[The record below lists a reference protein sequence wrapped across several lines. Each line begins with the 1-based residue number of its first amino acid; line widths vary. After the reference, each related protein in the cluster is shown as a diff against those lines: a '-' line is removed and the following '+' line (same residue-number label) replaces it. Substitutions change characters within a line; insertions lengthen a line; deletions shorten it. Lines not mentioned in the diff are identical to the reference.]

1 MPHVRVIPTLLLTDR
16 GIVKTVGF
24 DDPTYIGCAV
34 NAVRVFNANNV
45 DELILLDIEATA
57 EGRSPDTERVMEIC
71 DESLMPVAV
80 GGGLRDVE
88 TVRAMLACGADKVV
102 LNTAAVEVPGLVAE
116 CAAKFGSQCVVVSLD
131 ARRVGSDFEV
141 FTRRGSRG
149 TGRTPREVA
158 ADLESQGAG
167 EILINSIPRDG
178 SWEGYDLEL
187 VSSVARSVGVPVIAL
202 GGAGSVADLGLAVEQ
217 AGASAVSAG
226 SLFVYHGRRR
236 GILIT
241 FPTQQELAD
250 ALGSDS
256 VRERV

>member
-1 MPHVRVIPTLLLTDR
+1 MAHVRVIPTLLLTER

-24 DDPTYIGCAV
+24 DDPTYIGCAI
-34 NAVRVFNANNV
+34 NAVRVFNANDV

-57 EGRSPDTERVMEIC
+57 AGRIPDVERVKEIC

-88 TVRAMLACGADKVV
+88 AVRQMLACGADKVV
-102 LNTAAVEVPGLVAE
+102 LNTAALELPGLVAE

-131 ARRVGSDFEV
+131 ALSSGDDYEV
-141 FTRRGSRG
+141 FTHRGTRGS
-149 TGRTPREVA
+149 GRNVCEVA
-158 ADLESQGAG
+158 VGMQEQGAG
-167 EILINSIPRDG
+167 EILINSIRRDG
-178 SWEGYDLEL
+178 TWEGYDLEL
-187 VSSVARSVGVPVIAL
+187 VSKVTAAVGVPVIAL
-202 GGAGSVADLGLAVEQ
+202 GGAGSVADLGRAVHE

-241 FPTQQELAD
+241 FPTQQELID
-250 ALGSDS
+250 SLGRDS

>member
-1 MPHVRVIPTLLLTDR
+1 
-16 GIVKTVGF
+16 
-24 DDPTYIGCAV
+24 
-34 NAVRVFNANNV
+34 
-45 DELILLDIEATA
+45 
-57 EGRSPDTERVMEIC
+57 
-71 DESLMPVAV
+71 
-80 GGGLRDVE
+80 
-88 TVRAMLACGADKVV
+88 
-102 LNTAAVEVPGLVAE
+102 
-116 CAAKFGSQCVVVSLD
+116 
-131 ARRVGSDFEV
+131 
-141 FTRRGSRG
+141 
-149 TGRTPREVA
+149 PREVA

>member
-1 MPHVRVIPTLLLTDR
+1 MTHVRVIPTLLLTGR

-24 DDPTYIGCAV
+24 DDPTYIGCAI
-34 NAVRVFNANNV
+34 NAVRVFNANDV

-57 EGRSPDTERVMEIC
+57 EGRIPDAERVTEIC

-88 TVRAMLACGADKVV
+88 SVREMLACGADKVV
-102 LNTAAVEVPGLVAE
+102 LNTAALEVPGLVGD

-131 ARRVGSDFEV
+131 ARRGGDDYEV
-141 FTRRGSRG
+141 FTHRGTRG

-158 ADLESQGAG
+158 VALEEQGAG
-167 EILINSIPRDG
+167 EILVNSIQRDG
-178 SWEGYDLEL
+178 TWEGYDLEL
-187 VSSVARSVGVPVIAL
+187 VSSVAAAVGVPVIAL
-202 GGAGSVADLGLAVEQ
+202 GGAGSVQDLGRAVND

-236 GILIT
+236 GVLIT
-241 FPTQQELAD
+241 FPTQQELTD
-250 ALGSDS
+250 ALGPDS

>member
-1 MPHVRVIPTLLLTDR
+1 MNRPRLIPCLLLNHGVIIR
-16 GIVKTVGF
+16 SEGF
-24 DDPTYIGCAV
+24 KVHPVIG
-34 NAVRVFNANNV
+34 NPMSTIERFSHWNV
-45 DELILLDIEATA
+45 DELILLDNEATG
-57 EGRSPDTERVMEIC
+57 EGRTPDAGRVTEIC

-88 TVRAMLACGADKVV
+88 AVRGMLACGADKVV
-102 LNTAAVEVPGLVAE
+102 LNTAALEVPGLVAD

-131 ARRVGSDFEV
+131 ARRGGDGYEV
-141 FTRRGSRG
+141 FTHGGSRG
-149 TGRTPREVA
+149 SGRTPREVA
-158 ADLESQGAG
+158 VALEEQGAG
-167 EILINSIPRDG
+167 EILINSIQRDG

-187 VSSVARSVGVPVIAL
+187 VSSVAAAVGVPVIAL
-202 GGAGSVADLGLAVEQ
+202 GGAGSVEDLGRAVNQ

-241 FPTQQELAD
+241 FPTQQELTD
-250 ALGSDS
+250 ALGPDS

>member
-1 MPHVRVIPTLLLTDR
+1 MAHVRVIPTLLLTER

-34 NAVRVFNANNV
+34 NAVRVFNANDV
-45 DELILLDIEATA
+45 DELILLDIEATV
-57 EGRSPDTERVMEIC
+57 EDRIPDVDRVGEIC

-88 TVRAMLACGADKVV
+88 AVREMLACGADKVV
-102 LNTAAVEVPGLVAE
+102 LNSSAIELPGLVRE
-116 CAAKFGSQCVVVSLD
+116 CAEKFGSQCVVVSLD
-131 ARRVGSDFEV
+131 VRQSGKSYEV
-141 FTRRGSRG
+141 FTRRGTLGSG
-149 TGRTPREVA
+149 QSVCEVA
-158 ADLESQGAG
+158 AAMQLQGAG
-167 EILINSIPRDG
+167 EILVNSIERDG

-187 VSSVARSVGVPVIAL
+187 VSQVTAAVGVPVIAL
-202 GGAGSVADLGLAVEQ
+202 GGAGSVSDLGRAVLE

-241 FPTQQELAD
+241 FPTQAELTE
-250 ALGSDS
+250 ALGADR